1 MKTGRLYTTLVM
13 MAIAAAIAV
22 YFGFYVFNTFND
34 PYTTTFAYS
43 YTVNDSASLSGMLVR
58 DEQVLAPQGGIL
70 DLALTEGEKVGVG
83 QTVALVYR
91 DSHAQDSQAELEQL
105 DREIQLLTSAT
116 RQEDVESAARLDE
129 DILQSVVA
137 LRSSAALDDYSR
149 LENQVVA
156 VKSSVLKRGYT
167 YGDDITAQELSL
179 RLKELKQQ
187 YAQLDRQTASV
198 VTRITASQAGTFSSL
213 VDGLESA
220 LTPETVFT
228 LTPSAL
234 NALIDTPHPA
244 DTSAPGKLIS
254 GFRWYYAANLS
265 AETAKRL
272 QKGGAARLRFTG
284 DFSQDMD
291 MAVEQIG
298 PTEGNETYVVFS
310 SDRYLSRTT
319 LLRRQQAEL
328 IFEDFTGLRIPKE
341 ALRMEKRTL
350 ENEETG
356 ETTTENILGVY
367 ALVSGRVEFKKVE
380 MVAEGSD
387 YYVVRPTDTGRKI
400 LRAGDE
406 IIVEG
411 TGFYV
416 GQLLEY

>member
-22 YFGFYVFNTFND
+22 YFGFYIFNTFND

-43 YTVNDSASLSGMLVR
+43 YTVNDSAVLSGVLVR

-70 DLALTEGEKVGVG
+70 DLALTEGERVAVG
-83 QTVALVYR
+83 QTVALVYE
-91 DSHAQDSQAELEQL
+91 DSRAQESQAQLEQL
-105 DREIQLLTSAT
+105 AREIELLTSAT
-116 RQEDVESAARLDE
+116 HQENVESAARLDE

-137 LRSSAALDDYSR
+137 LRSAAALDDYSR
-149 LENQVVA
+149 LEDQVVA

-167 YGDDITAQELSL
+167 YGDDITAHDLSL
-179 RLKELKQQ
+179 HLKELKQQ
-187 YAQLDRQTASV
+187 YVQLDRQTASV
-198 VTRITASQAGTFSSL
+198 VKRITAPHSGTFSSL
-213 VDGLESA
+213 VDGLEA
-220 LTPETVFT
+220 RLTPESVFA

-234 NALIDTPHPA
+234 NTMIDTPHPA

-254 GFRWYYAANLS
+254 GFRWYYAANLP

-272 QKGGAARLRFTG
+272 QKGGAAQLRFTG

-291 MAVEQIG
+291 MTVEQIG
-298 PTEGNETYVVFS
+298 PTEGGETLVVFS

-380 MVAEGSD
+380 LVAEGSD